1 MKKLIIATIVAFL
14 ATPAFATGTDCDHP
28 IFVFQG
34 CQQPGPPGPPGPV
47 GPPGEQGE
55 QGEQGPAGPQ
65 GPQGEQGPVGPAGP
79 QGEQGPPGE
88 IPTAWIEDTRWRFGR
103 FASDLAV
110 VNVLDADLAR
120 TSGSRVTVTG
130 ASIHGVDAL
139 GLGYSYMNE
148 DGVAVKIA
156 VGVAEGSARAVKV
169 GFSFEF

>member
-1 MKKLIIATIVAFL
+1 MKGLITAVLL
-14 ATPAFATGTDCDHP
+14 ALFALPAYATGNGECDHP
-28 IFVFQG
+28 VFQEVG
-34 CQQPGPPGPPGPV
+34 CDYGESGPPGPAGPPGPQ
-47 GPPGEQGE
+47 GEPGEQGPPGP
-55 QGEQGPAGPQ
+55 QGEPGPAGPPGPQ
-65 GPQGEQGPVGPAGP
+65 GPQGEQGP
-79 QGEQGPPGE
+79 PGE
-88 IPTAWIEDTRWRFGR
+88 VPTEWIEDTRWRFGR

-120 TSGSRVTVTG
+120 VSGSRVTVTG

-156 VGVAEGSARAVKV
+156 AGIAEGHARALKI